1 MNPIKTAS
9 FSRLSIRQRLPL
21 LICSLLLTVILFF
34 GIISYLG
41 VRKAALK
48 AGQERL
54 RTLSHQLSGMLSASA
69 HNVIVSAYTQ
79 ANQPAVKT
87 FLKSAGKDSTAEIN
101 TLFKELLKDSTYVQ
115 VQLLNSERKIMLSSS
130 KAELGQD
137 LPFNEIMFPISAK
150 PDSGKLGNIQAVGK
164 SVYYPVTASVI
175 SENKTIGYL
184 IRWRKMQARS
194 RSIDQLTQLIG
205 TEAKLYVGNA
215 DGSLWTDMV
224 TPVPAPPESKE
235 KKNPIFE
242 YNRSGKEVLASM
254 NRIANSQWLV
264 CVEFPKSKIL
274 QTANNY
280 IYWLLIAGSTLLI
293 IGIFC
298 GWLIGRNL
306 SAPLVKLTAATSQIA
321 AGNYPSQVLV
331 NRMDEVGKLAR
342 AFNAMAVQV
351 QNSQKELE
359 EKANSYK
366 LLFEKNP
373 MPMWIMSTTALNIL
387 DVNEAAV
394 NHYGYTKEEFL
405 KLNATDLRPEEDIS
419 KFMGTV
425 PTQLKGRKRHGIWR
439 HKKKDGTVIMVD
451 VVTDDTIYK
460 NEAATLT
467 LAEDVTER
475 LVAEAELVRS
485 RVMQQELIT
494 ETTILAQEKE
504 REEIGKELHDNINQI
519 LASTKLYLEL
529 ARSGNKDLL
538 SSAIEK
544 SYENINLA
552 MGEIRSLSKQL
563 VRPAFDT
570 SLKDAL
576 KDLTDEIHAITPI
589 NIVFDATG
597 FDESQVDENI
607 KVMIYRIIQEQ
618 MNNILK
624 YAAASEVRVINNT
637 NYKSV
642 RFSIQDNGV
651 GFDMDKKSKGIGLRN
666 IDNRV
671 KFHKGVL
678 DIQSS
683 PGQGCTIDIEVPLKH
698 EIVLYS

>member
-1 MNPIKTAS
+1 MNPIKAAS

-21 LICSLLLTVILFF
+21 LICSLLLTVILSF

-48 AGQERL
+48 VGQERL
-54 RTLSHQLSGMLSASA
+54 RTLSHQLSGMLSTSA
-69 HNVIVSAYTQ
+69 HNVIALAYTQ
-79 ANQPAVKT
+79 ANKPAVKT
-87 FLKSAGKDSTAEIN
+87 FLKSAGKDSAAEIN

-130 KAELGQD
+130 KAELPQD
-137 LPFNEIMFPISAK
+137 LPFNEIMFPISSK
-150 PDSGKLGNIQAVGK
+150 PDSGKLGNINAVGK

-306 SAPLVKLTAATSQIA
+306 SDPLVKLTAATSQIA

-405 KLNATDLRPEEDIS
+405 KLNATALRPEEDIS
-419 KFMGTV
+419 KFMGTI

-439 HKKKDGTVIMVD
+439 HKKKNGTVIMVD

-589 NIVFDATG
+589 NIAFDATG
-597 FDESQVDENI
+597 FNESQVDENI

-624 YAAASEVRVINNT
+624 YAAASEVRVIINT